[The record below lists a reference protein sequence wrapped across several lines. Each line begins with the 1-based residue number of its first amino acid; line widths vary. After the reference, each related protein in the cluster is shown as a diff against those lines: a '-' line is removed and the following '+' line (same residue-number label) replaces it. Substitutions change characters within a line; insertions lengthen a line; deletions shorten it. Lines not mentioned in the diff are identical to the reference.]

1 MSNKD
6 YDLEQR
12 AEDILRA
19 FAMEMGNNN
28 EKFVRAVLDENQPDP
43 PLFLGEEPV
52 AATAE
57 TSAKTTPSSPATEEL
72 PAEFTPVS
80 PRRSRKVLRRALILA
95 AVLILMMGL
104 VVCTSEG
111 VRLKLS
117 SLFFG
122 DAPGSTR
129 VLDDSNL
136 VVDLEKVELGYVP
149 EGFEVVS
156 DEMNFGFERKIK
168 YGNTEKDAFVLS
180 ITKTEQYV
188 GNVDDERSQ
197 CDDRL
202 INDKVGFLFY
212 DGVNYTLVWQ
222 FADCTLQLIS
232 TIEVYELEEIAKH
245 VILR

>member
-1 MSNKD
+1 MSKKD

-12 AEDILRA
+12 AEDILKA
-19 FAMEMGNNN
+19 FAMEMGKNN
-28 EKFVRAVLDENQPDP
+28 EAFAQAVLDENQPDP
-43 PLFLGEEPV
+43 PLYAEVEER
-52 AATAE
+52 AE
-57 TSAKTTPSSPATEEL
+57 TDAAVELATGDANPE
-72 PAEFTPVS
+72 APVR
-80 PRRSRKVLRRALILA
+80 PHRSRRVLRRTLILA

-156 DEMNFGFERKIK
+156 DEILMGYCRMIELNDEK
-168 YGNTEKDAFVLS
+168 GNIILLS

-188 GNVDDERSQ
+188 YNIDNETNSDTTIR
-197 CDDRL
+197 
-202 INDKVGFLFY
+202 INDKQGSIFF
-212 DGVNYTLVWQ
+212 DGEQNVVIWQ
-222 FADCTLQLIS
+222 IGDCTFDIASSFEKDNLI
-232 TIEVYELEEIAKH
+232 TIAEHITVQ
-245 VILR
+245 

>member
-43 PLFLGEEPV
+43 PLFLEEETPLE
-52 AATAE
+52 TESGAE
-57 TSAKTTPSSPATEEL
+57 ITPSVPAEEEL
-72 PAEFTPVS
+72 PTGFTPVT
-80 PRRSRKVLRRALILA
+80 PRRSRKILRRTLILA

>member
-43 PLFLGEEPV
+43 PLFLEEETPLE
-52 AATAE
+52 TESGAE
-57 TSAKTTPSSPATEEL
+57 ITPSVPAEEEL
-72 PAEFTPVS
+72 PTGFTPVT
-80 PRRSRKVLRRALILA
+80 PRRSRKILRRTLILA

-156 DEMNFGFERKIK
+156 DEMVLDFERRIEAKNDVGSIIIMHMIK
-168 YGNTEKDAFVLS
+168 N
-180 ITKTEQYV
+180 EQYV
-188 GNVDDERSQ
+188 YNIDNEYTAETKI
-197 CDDRL
+197 L
-202 INDKVGFLFY
+202 INDREAYCFNNGDETFIM
-212 DGVNYTLVWQ
+212 WQ
-222 FADCTLQLIS
+222 IGDSTFQLTS
-232 TIEVYELEEIAKH
+232 TIDKQILVEVAKKI
-245 VILR
+245 VLR